1 MLYRNLR
8 NCIVHCFET
17 MYNEITGGTR
27 MKQKSPTAEKLAEI
41 IKEEIE
47 KGIFGEPGRQFLS
60 TRHLGEKYSCSL
72 VTAQKVMVRLREE
85 GIITLSGKKYYMTHG
100 KIGRKTPFAK
110 VRGEAKKLIGF
121 HVTNIE
127 SPFFAALVKEAER
140 AASKRGYRLIT
151 ASSRYHMHEETE
163 ILRTFCEVGAAGIL
177 SCPGTG
183 EGTASLYKNYI
194 LPCVFLCRKPRNIR
208 ADVVL
213 VDNYSAGK
221 NVARHL
227 CTEGYRS
234 FAYIGFD
241 NLQKGEDERF
251 AGFCA
256 GLAAVGYRLPESHVL
271 RIDAEKPETAERSAK
286 HFLRTF
292 REPVAVFCFQDLLA
306 VETFKACRSLK
317 KSVPEEVA
325 ICGFDNLAVS
335 EVTAKPLTTVGYP
348 IRNMAEA
355 AVDMLVRRMEGN
367 EKAAEEC
374 AVTPSLFIRESTR
387 KDAEKPVGPLIDY
400 NVLYKI

>member
-1 MLYRNLR
+1 MEKR
-8 NCIVHCFET
+8 IP
-17 MYNEITGGTR
+17 I
-27 MKQKSPTAEKLAEI
+27 AEQLAAKI
-41 IKEEIE
+41 RREIE
-47 KGIFGEPGRQFLS
+47 VGAFGEPGRQFCA
-60 TRHLGEKYSCSL
+60 TRILAEKYGCSL

-85 GIITLSGKKYYMTHG
+85 GVITLAGKKYYLTHG
-100 KIGRKTPFAK
+100 QIGRKTPFAR

-151 ASSRYHMHEETE
+151 ASSRYHRSEEAA
-163 ILRTFCEVGAAGIL
+163 ILQTFCEVGAAGIL
-177 SCPGTG
+177 SCPGTS
-183 EGTASLYKNYI
+183 EGTASLYKNCI
-194 LPCVFLCRKPRNIR
+194 LPRVFLCRKPRGIP
-208 ADVVL
+208 ADSVL

-227 CTEGYRS
+227 YKEGYRT

-241 NLQKGEDERF
+241 NLQKGEDDRL
-251 AGFCA
+251 AGFRA
-256 GLAAVGYRLPESHVL
+256 GLAEAGHTLPDSNIL
-271 RIDAEKPETAERSAK
+271 RIDAEKPEAAERTAK
-286 HFLRTF
+286 HFLRSF
-292 REPVAVFCFQDLLA
+292 LEPVAVFCFQDLLA
-306 VETFKACRSLK
+306 VETFKACRRLK

-325 ICGFDNLAVS
+325 ICGFDNLSVS

-348 IRNMAEA
+348 IRSMAET
-355 AVDMLVRRMEGN
+355 AVEMLVRRMEGY
-367 EKAAEEC
+367 EGTAEEC

-387 KDAEKPVGPLIDY
+387 KDAEKSAGPLTDY